1 MIDGIG
7 SGRAKRM
14 GKLTRRTF
22 IGVGGIVGGGLA
34 LGIGEFAL
42 APNRLR
48 LAPGEALGDAT
59 RLTTWI
65 KLSRDNFVTVVV
77 PHCEMGQG
85 SQTGLAMM
93 LAEELDADWNLVRV
107 EEAAALDEYA
117 AGYMVRGF
125 GGMAAP
131 PDFMLRG
138 INHLSYKVAD
148 WMGLQI
154 TGGSASIRFTGE
166 YGMRTAGAT
175 ARAMLLEAAA
185 RRWNVATSECQA
197 AESFVTHPAGN
208 RAAFGELAS
217 DAAAMQLPGKPTLK
231 SREQFKIIGTRR
243 KRFDIPAKVDGSAKF
258 GIDAVRPDML
268 YAAIQAAPIFGETL
282 QSVDETRVKDLPG
295 VVRVVQLSNAVAV
308 VAKSYWQARQAL
320 NKLAP
325 QFTLVNNNIDSASV
339 FANLAS
345 ALDMNDGSKVIE
357 RGQGRAALVDTPI
370 EAEYRVPYL
379 AHATM
384 EPMNATAQVSEGRCE
399 VWTGTQD
406 PLHARG
412 VAAKAADIAVEN
424 VVIHNHMLGGGFGRR
439 LPGTH
444 DYVEQAV
451 SIAKLMSPKPVKLI
465 WSREEDMRH
474 DYYRSAVLGRYQA
487 TLDTAGRPQ
496 AWSAHFTGDA
506 GDRAAELPYDIP
518 HQAIY
523 RTAFKNHVRLGAW
536 RSVDHTQ
543 HGFFTEVFLD
553 ELAHAAKQDPF
564 EYRRAL
570 LTQQPRHL
578 AALELAAAKAGW
590 GTPLPANRGRGIALV
605 ESFGSIVCQ
614 VAEVEVKGGEIAVKR
629 VVAAVDCGDV
639 VDPSAGAAQ
648 IEGGIVFGLSA
659 ALFGEITLDKG
670 AVSQSNFHDYPML
683 RINESP
689 QIETHFIAS
698 HAARGG
704 LGEPGVPPVAPAVVN
719 AIFAATGKRVRELPI
734 KRVFAALTT

>member
-1 MIDGIG
+1 
-7 SGRAKRM
+7 M
-14 GKLTRRTF
+14 GKWTRRTF
-22 IGVGGIVGGGLA
+22 IGVGGLVGGGLA
-34 LGIGEFAL
+34 LGIGEFAF
-42 APNRLR
+42 APNRLK
-48 LAPGEALGDAT
+48 LAPDESLGGAT

-65 KLSRDNFVTVVV
+65 KLSPDNFVTVVV

-93 LAEELDADWNLVRV
+93 LAEELDADWKFVRV
-107 EEAAALDEYA
+107 EEAAAQDEYA
-117 AGYMVRGF
+117 AGYIVRGF
-125 GGMAAP
+125 GGMGSP
-131 PDFMLRG
+131 PEFMLRG
-138 INHLSYKVAD
+138 FNHLSYKVAD
-148 WMGLQI
+148 WMGMQI

-175 ARAMLLEAAA
+175 ARAMLVQTAAQ
-185 RRWNVATSECQA
+185 RWRVAASECQA
-197 AESFVTHPAGN
+197 SDSVVTHPTGH
-208 RAAFGELAS
+208 RITYGELAS
-217 DAAAMQLPGKPTLK
+217 DAATMTLPAKPTLK
-231 SREQFKIIGTRR
+231 AREQFKIIGTPR
-243 KRFDIPAKVDGSAKF
+243 KRFDLPSKVDGSAKF
-258 GIDAVRPDML
+258 GIDAVQPDML
-268 YAAIQAAPIFGETL
+268 YAAVRAAPIFGEQL
-282 QSVDETRVKDLPG
+282 QSVDETPVKDLPG
-295 VVRVVQLSNAVAV
+295 VVRVVQLANAVAV

-320 NKLAP
+320 DKLAP
-325 QFTLVNNNIDSASV
+325 QFAAGHDDVDSATV
-339 FANLAS
+339 FADLTN
-345 ALDMNDGSKVIE
+345 ALDADDGSKVVE
-357 RGQGRAALVDTPI
+357 RGQGRAALADNPI

-379 AHATM
+379 AHAAM
-384 EPMNATAQVSEGRCE
+384 EPMNATAQVSDGRCQ

-406 PLHARG
+406 PLHARD
-412 VAAKAADIAVEN
+412 VAAKTAGLDAKN
-424 VVIHNHMLGGGFGRR
+424 VVIHNRMLGGGFGRR
-439 LPGTH
+439 LPGAH

-451 SIAKLMSPKPVKLI
+451 NIAKSMSPKPVKLI
-465 WSREEDMRH
+465 WSREEDIRH
-474 DYYRSAVLGRYQA
+474 DYYRSAVLGRYRA
-487 TLDTAGRPQ
+487 TLDARGLPQ
-496 AWSAHFTGDA
+496 VWSAHFTGDA
-506 GDRAAELPYDIP
+506 GDRAAELAYDIP

-523 RTAFKNHVRLGAW
+523 RTAYKNHVRLGAW

-570 LTQQPRHL
+570 LARQPRHL

-605 ESFGSIVCQ
+605 ESFGSIVCE
-614 VAEVEVKGGEIAVKR
+614 VAEVAVTGGEVAVKR

-670 AVSQSNFHDYPML
+670 AVVQSNFHDYRML

-698 HAARGG
+698 HAIRGG

-734 KRVFAALTT
+734 SRGFAALTG